1 MSHTMCHVVLAAKKY
16 VCRWNMRVGTLVEI
30 KWTGAG
36 NVLNRLWQDQLHST
50 PIRLGCQLQSFPSD
64 GILVLKLIHLTLF
77 CP

>member
-1 MSHTMCHVVLAAKKY
+1 MFVA
-16 VCRWNMRVGTLVEI
+16 GTCEVELVEI

-36 NVLNRLWQDQLHST
+36 NVLNRLWQINFHL